1 MKFVTLFVITSAEYE
16 DTLKAVAK
24 DAGADGATVIQ
35 GRGSNSGSKKSFFS
49 LTFEGNQTVIIYA
62 LEEKLS
68 KKVLKALNKEILNNK
83 TDCLAF
89 TMPIA
94 HIIGLDREV
103 LKKFEDTIKKED
115 NL

>member
-1 MKFVTLFVITSAEYE
+1 MKFVNLMVITSAENE
-16 DTLKAVAK
+16 DAIKNIAK
-24 DAGADGATVIQ
+24 DCGADGATVIQ
-35 GRGSNSGSKKSFFS
+35 GRGSNSGAKKSFFS
-49 LTFEGNQTVIIYA
+49 LTFEGNQTIVNYV

-89 TMPIA
+89 TIPIA
-94 HIIGLDREV
+94 HIVGLDREV

-115 NL
+115 DL

>member
-1 MKFVTLFVITSAEYE
+1 MKFVTLIVITSAQYE
-16 DTLKAVAK
+16 DTLKEVAK
-24 DAGADGATVIQ
+24 EAGADGATIIQ
-35 GRGSNSGSKKSFFS
+35 ARGSSSGVKSFFS

-89 TMPIA
+89 TIPIA
-94 HIIGLDREV
+94 HIVGLDREV

-115 NL
+115 DL